1 MYHILTQFKIC
12 YYFSFIFFVDAQ
24 ILRAVLFDF
33 QVFYSEVL
41 GYVFVMISHLI
52 PLWSE
57 NKLFLNFLS
66 LKIIDTWGWLDNS
79 GVKSTGYSPKEPGS
93 MSSTWHLTV
102 LWNSCFRGSNA
113 FFCSAGSCMNTEY
126 INVHKHAHINKIHK
140 NIHKLKEKIVCGP
153 ESTTDHTI
161 YTQGE
166 YLLFCRVEDFL
177 KC

>member
-1 MYHILTQFKIC
+1 MYHILTQFKVC

-57 NKLFLNFLS
+57 NKLFLIFLS

-79 GVKSTGYSPKEPGS
+79 GVKSTGCSPKEPGNCQAP
-93 MSSTWHLTV
+93 TWHLTV

-113 FFCSAGSCMNTEY
+113 FFCSAGSCMNMGY

-140 NIHKLKEKIVCGP
+140 NIHKLKEKNSMWPRIYYRP
-153 ESTTDHTI
+153 HHLYSRRISTI
-161 YTQGE
+161 
-166 YLLFCRVEDFL
+166 L
-177 KC
+177 